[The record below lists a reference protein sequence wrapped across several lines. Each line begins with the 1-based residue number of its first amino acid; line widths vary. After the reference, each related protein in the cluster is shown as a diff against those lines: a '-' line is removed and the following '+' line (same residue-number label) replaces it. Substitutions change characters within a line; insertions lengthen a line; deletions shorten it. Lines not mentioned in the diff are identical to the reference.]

1 MNSSNVVSIIIN
13 NWNIEI
19 RFNIVDIDSHDDVT
33 DASADINT
41 VNINVNDVSVDVNAD
56 DISVGINVADVSDDQ
71 ADAPHYY
78 DYLAAT
84 NRMMMNGVAK
94 KNNTSIN
101 A

>member
-1 MNSSNVVSIIIN
+1 MLMLMIFLLVLMLLMYLQILMLMIFLLMLILMMYLM
-13 NWNIEI
+13 IKLMDM
-19 RFNIVDIDSHDDVT
+19 FDDE
-33 DASADINT
+33 
-41 VNINVNDVSVDVNAD
+41 
-56 DISVGINVADVSDDQ
+56 

>member
-1 MNSSNVVSIIIN
+1 MHLLILILLILMLMMYLLMLMLM
-13 NWNIEI
+13 IFLLMLI
-19 RFNIVDIDSHDDVT
+19 LMMYLMIKLMDMFDDE
-33 DASADINT
+33 
-41 VNINVNDVSVDVNAD
+41 
-56 DISVGINVADVSDDQ
+56 